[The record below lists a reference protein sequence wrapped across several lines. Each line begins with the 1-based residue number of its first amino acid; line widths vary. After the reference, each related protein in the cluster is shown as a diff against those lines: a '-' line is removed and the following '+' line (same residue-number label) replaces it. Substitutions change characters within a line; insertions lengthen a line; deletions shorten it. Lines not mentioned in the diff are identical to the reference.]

1 VPRALGVD
9 VSLGRGL
16 DAALLNGPK
25 VVRTWSRIGPDGLA
39 ALLREHAPDAVGIDA
54 PPRPGLSLLGN
65 PEEAARLPVPPRP
78 GTHLHRR
85 VAEYELSR
93 RGIGSHQTPADE
105 TRLFTWMT
113 AGFEAFAAAE
123 AAGYPPFLGE
133 GSPVC
138 MASGERWA
146 FEVFPYASYV
156 AMAGCLSPGR
166 RHRLTWRRSVLER
179 EGIEGLGDDAPI
191 DVLDAA
197 CAALTAGRFVEGR
210 GSWVGDAR
218 EGAIVLPVAVL
229 QERYRRCTPPDGPI
243 RPADAAAPRL
253 CACGCGAPVRRR
265 FLPGHDAI
273 LKSRLLREVRVGEA
287 AAAELRR
294 LGWAR
299 RRTTEDER
307 G

>member
-1 VPRALGVD
+1 VD

-16 DAALLNGPK
+16 DAVLLDGPR
-25 VVRTWSRIGPDGLA
+25 VSQTWSRIGPDGLA
-39 ALLREHAPDAVGIDA
+39 ALLGEHAPDAVGIDA

-85 VAEYELSR
+85 IAEYELSR

-113 AGFEAFAAAE
+113 SGFEAFAAAE
-123 AAGYPPFLGE
+123 AAGYVPFLGE
-133 GSPVC
+133 GPT
-138 MASGERWA
+138 APGGPLA

-166 RHRLTWRRSVLER
+166 RHRLAWRRSVLDQ
-179 EGIEGLGDDAPI
+179 EGIEGLPADTPI

-210 GSWVGDAR
+210 GTWVGDAR
-218 EGAIVLPVAVL
+218 EGAIVLPVRQL
-229 QERYRRCTPPDGPI
+229 RERYRRCTAPDGPI
-243 RPADAAAPRL
+243 RPADAEAPRL

-273 LKSRLLREVRVGEA
+273 LKSRLLREVRAGEA
-287 AAAELRR
+287 AAGELRR
-294 LGWAR
+294 LGWSKS
-299 RRTTEDER
+299 RTTEDE
-307 G
+307 GG

>member
-1 VPRALGVD
+1 
-9 VSLGRGL
+9 
-16 DAALLNGPK
+16 
-25 VVRTWSRIGPDGLA
+25 
-39 ALLREHAPDAVGIDA
+39 VGIDA
-54 PPRPGLSLLGN
+54 PPRPGLSLLRN
-65 PEEAARLPVPPRP
+65 PDEAARLPVPPRP

-123 AAGYPPFLGE
+123 SAGYPPFLGDAGVGGG
-133 GSPVC
+133 GSGGGGG
-138 MASGERWA
+138 ATTGDRWA

-166 RHRLTWRRSVLER
+166 RHRLTWRRSVLEQ
-179 EGIEGLGDDAPI
+179 EGLQDLPDDAPI
-191 DVLDAA
+191 DVLDGA
-197 CAALTAGRFVEGR
+197 CAALTAGRFVEGV

-218 EGAIVLPVAVL
+218 EGAIVLPVAAL
-229 QERYRRCTPPDGPI
+229 QDRYRRCTPPDGPI

-273 LKSRLLREVRVGEA
+273 LKSRLLHEVRAGEA

-294 LGWAR
+294 LGWAQG
-299 RRTTEDER
+299 RTREDER